1 MRIHS
6 DEFMPRELKRP
17 AHSNSYESVAA
28 AHELVSLARTHGTPL
43 LVTSQSRISDNFYRL
58 KGAFEK
64 HYGDVAIKYAIKAN
78 SNPSIIKILAGMGAG
93 MDASSPAEIDLA
105 VMAGVGKDR
114 IMFSPNYA
122 SRTELEYGLNAGVA
136 INFDDIGQFESLSGS
151 GVPGLVSFRLN
162 PGFGKG
168 EFPGITLSGP
178 DSKFG
183 IPESRILDAY
193 ALAKDCAAKRFGIH
207 MMCGSNVRDPEY
219 FGIITSK
226 ILETAARIKSEL
238 GIRMEFVD
246 IGGGFGV
253 PYRPGEKPIDIEK
266 TAEMVAKEF
275 KSKSA
280 EYGLGKPQLMMEP
293 GRYLIAD
300 TTVLLGTVNHVK
312 RNEKIFVG
320 TDIGMNLLLRP
331 ALYGAYHELYVV
343 TRPDARLA
351 ITADVVGEV
360 CENTDAIARDR
371 RLPEVLAGDVIA
383 VMNAGA
389 YVYGMSSQYNGRP
402 RPEEV
407 LITQSGK
414 QLVIRRRETSA
425 DLMSTARF
433 TEQG

>member
-1 MRIHS
+1 MGNTIREI
-6 DEFMPRELKRP
+6 MPAESKRP
-17 AHSNSYESVAA
+17 ERRKPYEVIATA
-28 AHELVSLARTHGTPL
+28 QDLVSLARVHGTPL
-43 LVTSQSRISDNFYRL
+43 LVTSESRISENFSRL
-58 KGAFEK
+58 KNAFER
-64 HYGDVAIKYAIKAN
+64 HYGKVAIKYAVKAN
-78 SNPSIIKILAGMGAG
+78 PNPALIKLLAGRGAG
-93 MDASSPAEIDLA
+93 MDASSNAEIDFALA
-105 VMAGVGKDR
+105 AGVAREK

-122 SRTELEYGLNAGVA
+122 SVSELRYAIDAGVP
-136 INFDDIGQFESLSGS
+136 INFDDVGQFRSISDYGL
-151 GVPGLVSFRLN
+151 PGLVSFRLN

-183 IPESRILDAY
+183 IPDSHILDAY
-193 ALAKDCAAKRFGIH
+193 GAAMDSGAKRFGIH
-207 MMCGSNVRDPEY
+207 MMCGSNVLDPEY
-219 FGIITSK
+219 FGVITSK
-226 ILETAARIKSEL
+226 ILDTAGRIKSEL

-253 PYRPGEKPIDIEK
+253 PYRPGERSLDIEK
-266 TAEMVAKEF
+266 TAEIVAAEF
-275 KSKSA
+275 KLKLA
-280 EYGLGKPQLMMEP
+280 EHGLGEPQLMMEP

-312 RNEKIFVG
+312 RYEKTFVG
-320 TDIGMNLLLRP
+320 TDVGMNLLLRP

-343 TRPDARLA
+343 TRPEASPA

-371 RLPEVLAGDVIA
+371 RLPEVSAGDIIA

-402 RPEEV
+402 RPAEV
-407 LITQSGK
+407 LITAAGK

-425 DLMSTARF
+425 DLMATA
-433 TEQG
+433 EPPL